1 MRYHGSMTEMVP
13 LSLMRIWCRLNDA
26 WLSFKT
32 RSNDRY
38 LVNPSGY
45 FIELPDGSLSSI
57 SPRLTFSVSDRFPV
71 VPVDWLLP
79 RKQYGE
85 NAIFVAVPLTNKK
98 ECEPAA
104 VTTEQLACR
113 EITETVFVKALPPAE
128 HYVLCK
134 GLECG
139 FVPFDGLPRLPELR
153 KRYGSTGSVL
163 LALKSCSWEQLLG
176 ACLDTRPPSKLDP
189 PSLRTLIERKE
200 WELTGEILIALDKIN
215 RTQLEYALKIKRE
228 GNQALGQILTAMGA
242 CSSDDIEY
250 CLSIQNELKMPLGAE
265 VALIGKLLVVQGVLT
280 EEQLEEA
287 LRNQRIARQPIGRIL
302 VSMGAC
308 SQRDI
313 DSYARAFGVEFQ
325 SEIDDINLGNHLVK
339 VGTIPE
345 IVLDE
350 ARRLQLRGRQ
360 VLGEML
366 VSLGLCSNQDIED
379 SLRLQNE
386 LRHKHRSGV
395 QKLGA
400 LLIEHRKVKP
410 TKVNEAVQLQS
421 LGRQPI
427 GAILVALKACTVKD
441 VMLALE
447 IQSLWRNKSHSSGDR
462 LGEVLVKQGII
473 TEAQL
478 HEPLLE
484 HMREERPLGR
494 ILISRGICQP
504 EHIIDAL
511 IHRDRKRQM
520 EFLDFVR
527 HESLKRRGDDEI

>member
-1 MRYHGSMTEMVP
+1 MAPMTEMVP
-13 LSLMRIWCRLNDA
+13 LSLMRIWCRINDA

-32 RSNDRY
+32 RSHDRY
-38 LVNPSGY
+38 LVNPAGY

-71 VPVDWLLP
+71 VPVDWLLSRP
-79 RKQYGE
+79 QYGE
-85 NAIFVAVPLTNKK
+85 NAVFVSVPLNNKG
-98 ECEPAA
+98 EVEPRA

-113 EITETVFVKALPPAE
+113 EILETELVKDLPAAE
-128 HYVLCK
+128 QYVLCK

-139 FVPFDGLPRLPELR
+139 FVPFDGLPKLPGLR
-153 KRYGSTGSVL
+153 RRYGSTGSVL
-163 LALKSCSWEQLLG
+163 LSLKSCSWEQLLG
-176 ACLDTRPPSKLDP
+176 TCLDTRPPSKLDP
-189 PSLRTLIERKE
+189 PSLRNLIERRE

-215 RTQLEYALKIKRE
+215 RTKLEYALKIKRE
-228 GNQALGQILTAMGA
+228 GSQALGQILTVMGA
-242 CSSDDIEY
+242 CSNEDVEY
-250 CLSIQNELKMPLGAE
+250 CLNIQNELKMPLGAE
-265 VALIGKLLVVQGVLT
+265 VALIGKLLVVQGIIT

-287 LRNQRIARQPIGRIL
+287 LRNQRIARQPLGRIL

-339 VGTIPE
+339 IGTIPE

-350 ARRLQLRGRQ
+350 ARRLQVRGRQ

-366 VSLGLCSNQDIED
+366 VSLGLCSNQDIEG
-379 SLRLQNE
+379 SLRLQSE
-386 LRHKHRSGV
+386 LRDRHRSGV
-395 QKLGA
+395 ERLGA
-400 LLIEHRKVKP
+400 LLIEHRQVKP
-410 TKVNEAVQLQS
+410 TKVEEAVQLQS

-427 GAILVALKACTVKD
+427 GAILVALKACSVKD

-447 IQSLWRNKSHSSGDR
+447 IQGLWRSKDHASGDR
-462 LGEVLVKQGII
+462 LGEILVKQGII

-494 ILISRGICQP
+494 ILINRGICTP

-511 IHRDRKRQM
+511 IRRDRKRQM

-527 HESLKRRGDDEI
+527 HESLKRRDDDI